1 MTESAEKQLE
11 DLRFFFEIK
20 RFMFQYHDLTNGY
33 PFKNKIMTKPFI
45 KWLLDHGKEDFLL
58 ECEKRQK
65 DLEMNVS
72 RGEEK

>member
-20 RFMFQYHDLTNGY
+20 SFMFQYHDLTNGY

-45 KWLLDHGKEDFLL
+45 KWLLEHGKEDFLL
-58 ECEKRQK
+58 KCEKRQK
-65 DLEMNVS
+65 DLKT
-72 RGEEK
+72 EELK